1 MRRIFFFIII
11 FLELVA
17 AFGCRS
23 QRQVS
28 VVETR
33 NQSDEIDVVA
43 HRLDS
48 LWSHLVEWYHVHVEF
63 FNPNEVRQPYTD
75 TTGSPQS
82 LTKATQQGATP
93 CLANHPIDSSPR
105 TSQRGKCPA
114 FDAVNDMGWFGA
126 VKSIDIV
133 AERTQSEQSLSQTDS
148 TAVYKTESDEARQTE
163 KASEARQDNGTWAI
177 LAIVAAVTFIVA
189 LIIVLKKFTK
199 K

>member
-1 MRRIFFFIII
+1 M
-11 FLELVA
+11 ELVA

-48 LWSHLVEWYHVHVEF
+48 LWSHLVERYHVHVEF
-63 FNPNEVRQPYTD
+63 FNPNELQD
-75 TTGSPQS
+75 NNSES
-82 LTKATQQGATP
+82 LTTESNGFTGLWTTNHTTQQGTAP
-93 CLANHPIDSSPR
+93 RVGQSSNLPP
-105 TSQRGKCPA
+105 SSGI
-114 FDAVNDMGWFGA
+114 GGLGA
-126 VKSIDIV
+126 VKSLDIV

-148 TAVYKTESDEARQTE
+148 TAVSKTESDEARQTE